1 MELIKHPEFGEIRTV
16 IKKREPWFVA
26 QDLCDILDIQW
37 KGSGTLGYL
46 DEDEKGS
53 AKCSTPGGPQE
64 MMVINESGL
73 YTLIMRSNK
82 PAAKKFRKWV
92 TGEVLP
98 SIRRD
103 GFYVHPDYLTRKET
117 NQLNRSLAQK
127 LERYLTE
134 DDLRKVAKKF
144 GLGGAWSV
152 TRIIGGGA
160 TDNAVMQECQR
171 RALLNKE
178 N

>member
-16 IKKREPWFVA
+16 KKQGEPWFVN
-26 QDLCDILDIQW
+26 QDVCE
-37 KGSGTLGYL
+37 TLGLKRSDRIASGFL
-46 DEDEKGS
+46 DDDEKGLQ
-53 AKCSTPGGPQE
+53 KMDTPGGKQE
-64 MMVINESGL
+64 LLVVNESGL

-103 GFYVHPDYLTRKET
+103 GFYVHPEYLTRKET

-134 DDLRKVAKKF
+134 DDLRKIARK
-144 GLGGAWSV
+144 
-152 TRIIGGGA
+152 
-160 TDNAVMQECQR
+160 
-171 RALLNKE
+171 
-178 N
+178 